1 MSKNLP
7 LAWRCYFL
15 LDLVIFFFARDIN
28 RIIGRHRNVVK
39 LQANYCPC
47 EPFII
52 FKGKCPKWCTLRH
65 NKWHFHITPKG
76 QQKVCNSICVWSS
89 TLLFSFALEKI
100 RMWVSKVDSNTNC
113 HGMTPYA
120 FLCIVFYH
128 PYLTPFQ
135 TQKFST
141 GLIVS
146 LQEYAEFVNFISK
159 EVNINKWKALSS
171 WCGITLYINWRVM

>member
-1 MSKNLP
+1 MCEVLCVRSIVINNKISYYKLYSFTLSYVEKP
-7 LAWRCYFL
+7 TVSLKML
-15 LDLVIFFFARDIN
+15 LSTRLGNFFFARDIN

-76 QQKVCNSICVWSS
+76 QRKVCNSICVWSS

-100 RMWVSKVDSNTNC
+100 RMWVSKVDSN
-113 HGMTPYA
+113 
-120 FLCIVFYH
+120 
-128 PYLTPFQ
+128 
-135 TQKFST
+135 KS
-141 GLIVS
+141 
-146 LQEYAEFVNFISK
+146 
-159 EVNINKWKALSS
+159 
-171 WCGITLYINWRVM
+171 

>member
-1 MSKNLP
+1 MCEVLCVRSIVINNKISYYKLYSFTLSYNLP
-7 LAWRCYFL
+7 LDWTCYFL

-76 QQKVCNSICVWSS
+76 QRKVCNSICVWSS

-113 HGMTPYA
+113 RGKSKYA
-120 FLCIVFYH
+120 FW
-128 PYLTPFQ
+128 
-135 TQKFST
+135 
-141 GLIVS
+141 
-146 LQEYAEFVNFISK
+146 YA
-159 EVNINKWKALSS
+159 
-171 WCGITLYINWRVM
+171 

>member
-1 MSKNLP
+1 MNNKIILQIIFLYIIICRKMNNLP
-7 LAWRCYFL
+7 LAWRCSFF

-76 QQKVCNSICVWSS
+76 QRKVCNSICVWSS

-100 RMWVSKVDSNTNC
+100 RMWVSKVDSNTNW
-113 HGMTPYA
+113 
-120 FLCIVFYH
+120 IVNNGY
-128 PYLTPFQ
+128 
-135 TQKFST
+135 
-141 GLIVS
+141 
-146 LQEYAEFVNFISK
+146 
-159 EVNINKWKALSS
+159 
-171 WCGITLYINWRVM
+171 ITIIYIQFRTNG